1 MTAALTEHTDALTV
15 QTTALAVRTAALT
28 VRTIAL
34 TNPSVVSPCRATG
47 VINGAPTSGVLQ
59 ITTL

>member
-15 QTTALAVRTAALT
+15 RTTTLT

-34 TNPSVVSPCRATG
+34 PNPPVVSPYRATG